1 MANPQ
6 APGLVNSLRS
16 LGPALLSLLRTRLEL
31 FGVELAEEKSRVV
44 TLAALGA
51 AGALCAAMALL
62 LVNFLVIAFFW
73 EQRIAAVLA
82 LLAVYGIAALAL
94 LLTLKSKL
102 AAHPMVF
109 EATVDELKKDLTA
122 LRGQSEGGQG

>member
-31 FGVELAEEKSRVV
+31 FGVELAEEKSRIV
-44 TLAALGA
+44 TLAALGV
-51 AGALCAAMALL
+51 AGAVCAAMALL
-62 LVNFLVIAFFW
+62 LVNFLFIAFFW

-82 LLAVYGIAALAL
+82 LLTVYGIAAFAL
-94 LLTLKSKL
+94 LHTLKSKL
-102 AAHPMVF
+102 GAHPMVF
-109 EATVDELKKDLTA
+109 EGTVDELKKDLTA

>member
-44 TLAALGA
+44 TLAVLGA

>member
-1 MANPQ
+1 M
-6 APGLVNSLRS
+6 NSLRS

-31 FGVELAEEKSRVV
+31 FSLELAEEKSRVV
-44 TLAALGA
+44 ALAALGV

-82 LLAVYGIAALAL
+82 LLALYGISAVVL
-94 LLTLKSKL
+94 LMTLKSRL

-122 LRGQSEGGQG
+122 LRGNPGNPGSSQVAS